1 MFSPDR
7 ADQLHDKFRD
17 EQYKADVQGRAMIY
31 PVKADFGDLTLD
43 SFSDQFSGPLY
54 VQIFTPDIADY
65 DVLTFTCCWNDGIF
79 RNDCGCYRRYRRPG
93 EDNMKPLQNILDLSQ
108 FTSLVNEEKDSYSS
122 LPWWEDCISQVEI
135 QLLSDK
141 TTSQE
146 NLREKA
152 KNYASNY
159 IAMQTETSYINK
171 DQILEE
177 IADEVEKKLKD
188 ISFDQRPAASVVA
201 QNARMNI
208 QKEPENKFIKL
219 G

>member
-1 MFSPDR
+1 MR
-7 ADQLHDKFRD
+7 
-17 EQYKADVQGRAMIY
+17 
-31 PVKADFGDLTLD
+31 
-43 SFSDQFSGPLY
+43 
-54 VQIFTPDIADY
+54 
-65 DVLTFTCCWNDGIF
+65 
-79 RNDCGCYRRYRRPG
+79 
-93 EDNMKPLQNILDLSQ
+93 PLQNILTLSQ
-108 FTSLVNEEKDSYSS
+108 FTSLVKEENDSYSS

-141 TTSQE
+141 TTTQD

-188 ISFDQRPAASVVA
+188 ISFDQRPTASVVA
-201 QNARMNI
+201 QKTRMSI
-208 QKEPENKFIKL
+208 QDEPENKFIKL

>member
-1 MFSPDR
+1 MR
-7 ADQLHDKFRD
+7 
-17 EQYKADVQGRAMIY
+17 
-31 PVKADFGDLTLD
+31 
-43 SFSDQFSGPLY
+43 
-54 VQIFTPDIADY
+54 
-65 DVLTFTCCWNDGIF
+65 
-79 RNDCGCYRRYRRPG
+79 
-93 EDNMKPLQNILDLSQ
+93 PLQNILDLSQ
-108 FTSLVNEEKDSYSS
+108 FSSLVKEEKDSYSS

-152 KNYASNY
+152 KNYAINY
-159 IAMQTETSYINK
+159 FVMQTESSYINK
-171 DQILEE
+171 DQLLEE

-201 QNARMNI
+201 QKARMSI
-208 QKEPENKFIKL
+208 QEDPENKYIKL

>member
-1 MFSPDR
+1 
-7 ADQLHDKFRD
+7 
-17 EQYKADVQGRAMIY
+17 
-31 PVKADFGDLTLD
+31 
-43 SFSDQFSGPLY
+43 
-54 VQIFTPDIADY
+54 
-65 DVLTFTCCWNDGIF
+65 
-79 RNDCGCYRRYRRPG
+79 
-93 EDNMKPLQNILDLSQ
+93 MKPLQNILDLSQ
-108 FTSLVNEEKDSYSS
+108 FTSLVKEEKDSYSS

-201 QNARMNI
+201 QNARMSI
-208 QKEPENKFIKL
+208 QEEPENKYIKL
-219 G
+219 A

>member
-1 MFSPDR
+1 
-7 ADQLHDKFRD
+7 
-17 EQYKADVQGRAMIY
+17 
-31 PVKADFGDLTLD
+31 
-43 SFSDQFSGPLY
+43 
-54 VQIFTPDIADY
+54 
-65 DVLTFTCCWNDGIF
+65 
-79 RNDCGCYRRYRRPG
+79 
-93 EDNMKPLQNILDLSQ
+93 
-108 FTSLVNEEKDSYSS
+108 

-159 IAMQTETSYINK
+159 IAMQTEDSYINK

-177 IADEVEKKLKD
+177 LADEVENKLKD

-201 QNARMNI
+201 QKARMNI
-208 QKEPENKFIKL
+208 QAEPENKFIKL
-219 G
+219 A

>member
-1 MFSPDR
+1 
-7 ADQLHDKFRD
+7 
-17 EQYKADVQGRAMIY
+17 
-31 PVKADFGDLTLD
+31 
-43 SFSDQFSGPLY
+43 
-54 VQIFTPDIADY
+54 
-65 DVLTFTCCWNDGIF
+65 
-79 RNDCGCYRRYRRPG
+79 
-93 EDNMKPLQNILDLSQ
+93 MKPLQNILDLSQ
-108 FTSLVNEEKDSYSS
+108 FTSLVKEEKDSYSS
-122 LPWWEDCISQVEI
+122 LTWWEDCISQVEI

-201 QNARMNI
+201 QKTRMSI
-208 QKEPENKFIKL
+208 REEPENKYIKL
-219 G
+219 A

>member
-1 MFSPDR
+1 MR
-7 ADQLHDKFRD
+7 
-17 EQYKADVQGRAMIY
+17 
-31 PVKADFGDLTLD
+31 
-43 SFSDQFSGPLY
+43 
-54 VQIFTPDIADY
+54 
-65 DVLTFTCCWNDGIF
+65 
-79 RNDCGCYRRYRRPG
+79 
-93 EDNMKPLQNILDLSQ
+93 PLQNILDLSQ
-108 FTSLVNEEKDSYSS
+108 FTSLVKEEKDSYSS
-122 LPWWEDCISQVEI
+122 LPWWNDCIHQVEK

-159 IAMQTETSYINK
+159 IAMQTEASYINK
-171 DQILEE
+171 DQLLEE

-201 QNARMNI
+201 QKTRMSI
-208 QKEPENKFIKL
+208 PEEPENKFIKL

>member
-1 MFSPDR
+1 MR
-7 ADQLHDKFRD
+7 
-17 EQYKADVQGRAMIY
+17 
-31 PVKADFGDLTLD
+31 
-43 SFSDQFSGPLY
+43 
-54 VQIFTPDIADY
+54 
-65 DVLTFTCCWNDGIF
+65 
-79 RNDCGCYRRYRRPG
+79 
-93 EDNMKPLQNILDLSQ
+93 PLQNILDLSQ
-108 FTSLVNEEKDSYSS
+108 FTSLVKEEKDSYSS
-122 LPWWEDCISQVEI
+122 LHWWEDCISQVEI

-159 IAMQTETSYINK
+159 IAMQTESYYINK
-171 DQILEE
+171 DQLLEE

-201 QNARMNI
+201 QKTRMSI
-208 QKEPENKFIKL
+208 QEEPENKFIKL

>member
-1 MFSPDR
+1 MR
-7 ADQLHDKFRD
+7 
-17 EQYKADVQGRAMIY
+17 
-31 PVKADFGDLTLD
+31 
-43 SFSDQFSGPLY
+43 
-54 VQIFTPDIADY
+54 
-65 DVLTFTCCWNDGIF
+65 
-79 RNDCGCYRRYRRPG
+79 
-93 EDNMKPLQNILDLSQ
+93 PLQNILTLSQ
-108 FTSLVNEEKDSYSS
+108 FTSLVKEEKDSYSS

-152 KNYASNY
+152 KNYANNY
-159 IAMQTETSYINK
+159 IAMQTEASYINK
-171 DQILEE
+171 DQLLEE

-201 QNARMNI
+201 QKTRMSI
-208 QKEPENKFIKL
+208 QEEPDNKFIKL

>member
-1 MFSPDR
+1 MR
-7 ADQLHDKFRD
+7 
-17 EQYKADVQGRAMIY
+17 
-31 PVKADFGDLTLD
+31 
-43 SFSDQFSGPLY
+43 
-54 VQIFTPDIADY
+54 
-65 DVLTFTCCWNDGIF
+65 
-79 RNDCGCYRRYRRPG
+79 
-93 EDNMKPLQNILDLSQ
+93 PLQNILDLSQ
-108 FTSLVNEEKDSYSS
+108 FTSLVKEEKDSYSS

-159 IAMQTETSYINK
+159 IAMQTEASYIPK

-177 IADEVEKKLKD
+177 IADEVEKKLKE
-188 ISFDQRPAASVVA
+188 ISFEQRPAASVVA
-201 QNARMNI
+201 QNARMSI
-208 QKEPENKFIKL
+208 QEEPENRYIKL